1 MALQERRSVPRQ
13 TVRIPLRF
21 RSIETATPG
30 TLAAETVNLS
40 QSGVYFT
47 TAHPVKVGAPLEL
60 FLSMPREITGHNPA
74 QVRCKARVV
83 RVEPNAAAS
92 GKTGVGAHIEWYEPT
107 AA

>member
-1 MALQERRSVPRQ
+1 MVLQERRSVPRQ
-13 TVRIPLRF
+13 TVRIPLTF
-21 RSIETATPG
+21 RTVQTATPG

-40 QSGVYFT
+40 QNGVYFT

-60 FLSMPREITGHNPA
+60 FLTMPREVTGHNSA

-83 RVEPNAAAS
+83 HVEPNAAAS
-92 GKTGVGAHIEWYEPT
+92 GRTGVGARIEWYEPT